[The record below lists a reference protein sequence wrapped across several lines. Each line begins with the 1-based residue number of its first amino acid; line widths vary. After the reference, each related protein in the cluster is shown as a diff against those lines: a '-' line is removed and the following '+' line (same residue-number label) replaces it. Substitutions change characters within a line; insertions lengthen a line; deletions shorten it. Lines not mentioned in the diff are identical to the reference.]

1 MRWKGLRQSDNV
13 EDQRGGSKGKLALG
27 GGIGTIVIVIIVW
40 LLGGDPMQFIGM
52 QGSGTQTEAS
62 GDIPKDDTLAQFVAV
77 VLAETED
84 TWTRIFQENGLDYRK
99 PKLVLYSGQVQSACG
114 FGSAA
119 TGPFYCPGD
128 EKVYIDLQF
137 FEELKT
143 RFGAPGDFAMAYVIA
158 HEVGHHVQKLL
169 GTLDKVNQARQESD
183 EVTSNRMQVRCEL
196 QADFYSGIWAYYAG
210 KWKNILEEGDVD
222 EAMNAA
228 GAVGDDRLQKQSQGY
243 VVPDSFTHGTSAQRS
258 GWFMKG
264 FKSGNPDSADPFQV
278 TSDALL

>member
-1 MRWKGLRQSDNV
+1 M